1 MKRNRTPRRRP
12 ERGAAKT
19 DTMKRLRYL
28 AAVCCA
34 VLLAGVTARAE
45 GNVRPFAA
53 GERLLYTV
61 SYRAAMWPNTDM
73 GDVVLAVTADKTHGE
88 EALRI
93 DARAT
98 VKGVFSWF
106 YELDDRYY
114 SWLRTTDLRPLLAQ
128 AELLEGDY
136 RFSSE
141 FRYDWERDV
150 ARNSY
155 RNHAK
160 RRTPIDTTVTLEGA
174 AMDGVSLF
182 YNLRSHDLTT
192 YRPGEVRTLALLLK
206 DKVQYVKYT
215 YYGKETVK
223 VKGLGKIRTLKFS
236 CQLINDDADSFE
248 DGSEF
253 FVWISDDA
261 NKVPVLLESPL
272 RVGSVRARLVA
283 YDGLKHRHR
292 AF

>member
-1 MKRNRTPRRRP
+1 M
-12 ERGAAKT
+12 
-19 DTMKRLRYL
+19 
-28 AAVCCA
+28 
-34 VLLAGVTARAE
+34 LLAGLP
-45 GNVRPFAA
+45 VRGAGKVPPFGA

-73 GDVVLAVTADKTHGE
+73 GDVVLAVTADEAGGE
-88 EALRI
+88 QALRI

-106 YELDDRYY
+106 YELDDRYS
-114 SWLRTTDLRPLLAQ
+114 SWLRTTDLRPVLAR

-141 FRYDWERDV
+141 FRYDWAQDV

-155 RNHAK
+155 RNHA
-160 RRTPIDTTVTLEGA
+160 RRRIPVDTTVTLEGA

-182 YNLRSHDLTT
+182 YNLRSQDLDA
-192 YRPGEVRTLALLLK
+192 YREGEVRTLALLLK
-206 DKVQYVKYT
+206 DKVQYVQYT
-215 YYGKETVK
+215 YYGRDTVK
-223 VKGLGKIRTLKFS
+223 VKGLGKVRALKFS

-253 FVWISDDA
+253 FVWISDDH
-261 NKVPVLLESPL
+261 NKIPVLLESPL
-272 RVGSVRARLVA
+272 RVGSVRARLVS
-283 YDGLKHRHR
+283 YDGLKCRHR

>member
-1 MKRNRTPRRRP
+1 MKKCYGLVWLCGMLLTAVPALA
-12 ERGAAKT
+12 RGG
-19 DTMKRLRYL
+19 D
-28 AAVCCA
+28 AV
-34 VLLAGVTARAE
+34 
-45 GNVRPFAA
+45 PFAA
-53 GERLLYTV
+53 GEELLYTV

-73 GDVVLAVTADKTHGE
+73 GDVVLSVTEDVTEGQPT
-88 EALRI
+88 LRI

-98 VKGVFSWF
+98 VKGVFRWF

-114 SWLRTTDLRPLLAQ
+114 SWLRAEDLRPLRAR

-141 FRYDWERDV
+141 FRYDWAKDV

-160 RRTPIDTTVTLEGA
+160 RRTPLEATVALEGA

-182 YNLRSHDLTT
+182 YNLRSHDLDA

-206 DKVQYVKYT
+206 DKVRYVQYT
-215 YYGKETVK
+215 YYGRETVR
-223 VKGLGKIRTLKFS
+223 VKGLGKVQTLKFS

-261 NKVPVLLESPL
+261 NKIPVLLESPL

-283 YDGLKHRHR
+283 YDGLKYRHR